1 MKNNKKTIDKHLN
14 LFVEC
19 LEYTPKNEETGKDGY
34 TSFKLEVI
42 GNKNAK
48 TYPYYLALSEIV
60 NDSGTDTNHAYQW
73 TSEALDFFIE
83 ADLSS
88 IEELEEL
95 EMTEAIDQAVDIY
108 NYDLTT
114 WLTLS
119 NYNIYWLDE
128 AVNEHE
134 AKTNILGVAQY
145 CAISEVFGKV
155 REAIL
160 KMLGSKTT
168 FSS

>member
-1 MKNNKKTIDKHLN
+1 MKDNKKTIDKHLN
-14 LFVEC
+14 LFAEC

-34 TSFKLEVI
+34 ASFKSDVI
-42 GNKNAK
+42 VNKDAK
-48 TYPYYLALSEIV
+48 TYPYYMALSEVI
-60 NDSGTDTNHAYQW
+60 NNSGTDTNHAYQW

-83 ADLSS
+83 CDLSS

-95 EMTEAIDQAVDIY
+95 EMTEAIDNAVDIY
-108 NYDLTT
+108 NYDLTQ
-114 WLTLS
+114 WLS
-119 NYNIYWLDE
+119 ASDDNIYWLDE
-128 AVNEHE
+128 AVNQYE

-145 CAISEVFGKV
+145 CAIEEVFGKV

-168 FSS
+168 FNA